1 VRLFIA
7 INLPDAERRSIAE
20 ATAPL
25 RDAAPSLG
33 WVDESR
39 LHLTLKFLGEQPDE
53 SVGALVTA
61 LRGAAA
67 RHTPLALEIGGLGAF
82 PTKRR
87 PRVIWLA
94 VAPDPKLELLHHD
107 VEEACAALGYDVE
120 GRAFRPHLTL
130 ARVRQHSRG
139 GGAPVDA
146 AAAAALA
153 RSAREVQDRWT
164 AEVRSVD
171 LMESVLAKGG
181 PRYSL
186 VDAAPLSGG

>member
-7 INLPDAERRSIAE
+7 INLPGAERRAIAE

-25 RDAAPSLG
+25 RDAAPSVG
-33 WVDESR
+33 WVDETR
-39 LHLTLKFLGEQPDE
+39 LHLTLKFIGERPADAAA
-53 SVGALVTA
+53 ALAAA

-67 RHTPLALEIGGLGAF
+67 PHAPLTLEIGGLGAF

-87 PRVIWLA
+87 PRLIWLG

-107 VEEACAALGYDVE
+107 VEAACAALGYDVE

-130 ARVRQHSRG
+130 GRVRQHARG
-139 GGAPVDA
+139 GAGVDA

-171 LMESVLAKGG
+171 LMESVLGKGG
-181 PRYSL
+181 PRYTL
-186 VDAAPLSGG
+186 VDAAPLGGP